1 MGRFGFLLHP
11 VRTSD
16 YYRKFPALRHLPER
30 WVEAMFRP
38 VPPWVGS
45 HITGIVSPSGA
56 TAEGWFVFL
65 PWTPR
70 MLLETPWPQVQER
83 IVRAGRLAEAR
94 GAQIFGLGAFTK
106 IAGGDQ
112 GRSINER
119 LGIPVTT
126 GNSYTAASAVEA
138 TLLAAARMD
147 LRPADCEAAVV
158 GATGSIGAAC
168 AQVLA
173 GQVGAMTLFARQ
185 QGPLAALAER
195 LRARGAQVRIETDA
209 RAGIRSADV
218 VVAVSS
224 ATDAILQPA
233 DFKPGAVVCD
243 VARPRNVSAAVHE
256 QRDDVLVI
264 DGGVIEVPGP
274 VDFGLDFGFPPR
286 MAEAC
291 IAETIILALEGR
303 FEAFTIGREI
313 AVERVEEIAA
323 LARKHGFRVAGLRR
337 FERAVPDEEVARI
350 RERAA
355 AARRQATA

>member
-1 MGRFGFLLHP
+1 MGRFAFLLHP
-11 VRTSD
+11 VRVND

-45 HITGIVSPSGA
+45 HITGVRSPTGA
-56 TAEGWFVFL
+56 SAEGWFVFL

-70 MLLETPWPQVQER
+70 MLLQTPWPAVRER
-83 IVRAGRLAEAR
+83 IVRAGRLGEGR

-106 IAGGDQ
+106 IAGDQ
-112 GRSINER
+112 GASINER

-138 TLLAAARMD
+138 SLLGARRLGLD
-147 LRPADCEAAVV
+147 PSASTAAVV

-168 AQVLA
+168 ARVLA
-173 GQVGAMTLFARQ
+173 GQVGEIVLIARHRPRLQ
-185 QGPLAALAER
+185 ELAEQLQAAGARVR
-195 LRARGAQVRIETDA
+195 LATEAAG
-209 RAGIRSADV
+209 GIRGADV

-224 ATDAILQPA
+224 ATEEILQPE

-256 QRDDVLVI
+256 KRDDVLVI
-264 DGGVIEVPGP
+264 DGGVIAVPGE

-286 MAEAC
+286 HAEAC
-291 IAETIILALEGR
+291 IAETMILALEER
-303 FEAFTIGREI
+303 FEAFTLGRDI
-313 AVERVEEIAA
+313 AVERVQEIAA
-323 LARKHGFRVAGLRR
+323 LAKKHGFSVAGFRR
-337 FERAVPDEEVARI
+337 FERAVPDQEVARI
-350 RERAA
+350 REKAE
-355 AARRQATA
+355 AARRRATA

>member
-1 MGRFGFLLHP
+1 MGRFAFLIHP
-11 VRTSD
+11 VRISD
-16 YYRKFPALRHLPER
+16 YYRKFPALKRLPDA

-38 VPPWVGS
+38 VPPWVGA
-45 HITGIVSPSGA
+45 HITGVQSPTGA

-70 MLLETPWPQVQER
+70 MLLDTPWPAVRER
-83 IVRAGRLAEAR
+83 IVRAGRLGQGR

-112 GRSINER
+112 GASINER

-138 TLLAAARMD
+138 SLLAAARMGI
-147 LRPADCEAAVV
+147 RPADAEAAVV

-168 AQVLA
+168 AQLLA
-173 GQVGAMTLFARQ
+173 AQVGRITLLARQ
-185 QGPLAALAER
+185 RPRLEELAER
-195 LRARGAQVRIETDA
+195 LRARGADVRIETDL
-209 RAGIRSADV
+209 RAGIALADI

-224 ATDAILQPA
+224 ATEEILQPE

-243 VARPRNVSAAVHE
+243 VARPRNVSSAVYE
-256 QRDDVLVI
+256 RRDDVLVI
-264 DGGVIEVPGP
+264 DGGVIAVPGA

-286 MAEAC
+286 HAEAC
-291 IAETIILALEGR
+291 MAETMILALENR
-303 FEAFTIGREI
+303 FEAFTLGRDI

-323 LARKHGFRVAGLRR
+323 LAKKHGFSVAGFRR
-337 FERAVPDEEVARI
+337 FERAVPDEEIERI

-355 AARRQATA
+355 ARRMTA